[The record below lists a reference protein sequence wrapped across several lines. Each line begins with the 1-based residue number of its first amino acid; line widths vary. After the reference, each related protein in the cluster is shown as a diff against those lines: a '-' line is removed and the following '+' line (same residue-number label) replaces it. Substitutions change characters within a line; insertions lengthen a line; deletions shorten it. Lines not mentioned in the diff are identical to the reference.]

1 MEIKKL
7 ISKIKGK
14 NRLEFLEN
22 ISILAIFLGICFI
35 SLALFLN
42 AFGIKH
48 FDAIFAMSGSFIV
61 FVFLFLLIIVIFI
74 KEWRS

>member
-1 MEIKKL
+1 MELKEL

-22 ISILAIFLGICFI
+22 ISILFIFLGAILI

-42 AFGIKH
+42 AFGIKY
-48 FDAIFAMSGSFIV
+48 FDAILAMSGSLIIFI
-61 FVFLFLLIIVIFI
+61 FLFLLIIVIFI
-74 KEWRS
+74 KE